1 MIPVMNP
8 FVMSVVSGL
17 INKGMPKVADAVVEK
32 GIDYVQDKMGINLK
46 PESEMTDADVTA
58 LQERA
63 MQHEEFMAEAQL
75 KEMQSARDREI
86 KLATDPNVHP
96 LIKLVTPILALA
108 TVGFSFILF
117 VLFFFVEITPSNKD
131 ILIYILGSLNGAMVM
146 VLGYYFGSSMGS
158 KDKDDKLK
166 GGK

>member
-1 MIPVMNP
+1 MTPIL
-8 FVMSVVSGL
+8 MSIVSGL
-17 INKGMPKVADAVVEK
+17 IDKGLPKVADAVMDK
-32 GIDYVQDKMGINLK
+32 GVDYVQDKLGLQLK
-46 PESEMTDADVTA
+46 PEGELTDADVAA
-58 LQERA
+58 LKERA

-86 KLATDPNVHP
+86 RLATDPNVHP

-108 TVGFSFILF
+108 TVGFSFMLF
-117 VLFFFVEITPSNKD
+117 VLFFFVEITASNKD

-158 KDKDDKLK
+158 KDKDSKLA
-166 GGK
+166 GGAK